1 MSGSATRPAD
11 AVEGRIEAALAPGRF
26 VSDRACFSFVG
37 GLEAVEREIADL
49 VEVAPGRAVA
59 LYEAYLAGCHEK
71 ADEVDDSSGSL
82 GMFVTS
88 LCCGWVQAR
97 QAAGAAADE
106 TATRLLEWMDD
117 DPFGFCYRLER
128 DVAKVLD
135 EAGLAALASQVRTRL
150 DKVSTAGAEAGSDE
164 SLERDPARRRLA
176 EVLRTLYRQQADL
189 EAYLGLAQQTGLTAA
204 DCHAVAVMLAARGAP
219 GQALSWVERGIELD
233 STAPHSSF
241 SGHELAALKPCLLKE
256 LGRDREALEVVW
268 ARYRQ
273 QPSRY
278 SYDDLMQ
285 LVPSPE
291 RARWHE
297 RAIRAAMAAD
307 LSSLIGL
314 LCETGEIDRLAEVV
328 RGSSDDALE
337 TVSHYV
343 LEPAATRLEETNP
356 GVAARLWRAVGMRVV
371 NAGKSKYYDAATRS
385 LARARRCYEQAGLT
399 ADWQQ
404 VVSLVRGRH
413 HRKTGFMP
421 GFEAMVEGSGDG
433 VEPSF
438 LERAKARWSR
448 PAGPLS

>member
-1 MSGSATRPAD
+1 MSGAAGQAAD
-11 AVEGRIEAALAPGRF
+11 PVEQRIEAALAPGRF
-26 VSDRACFSFVG
+26 VFDRACFSFVG
-37 GLEAVEREIADL
+37 DLEAVEREIADL

-59 LYEAYLAGCHEK
+59 LYEAFLAGCYEK
-71 ADEVDDSSGSL
+71 ADEVDDSSDSL

-106 TATRLLEWMDD
+106 TATRLLEWVDD

-135 EAGLAALASQVRTRL
+135 AVGLAALASQVRTRL
-150 DKVSTAGAEAGSDE
+150 DKVSTAGLKTESDE

-176 EVLRTLYRQQADL
+176 EVLRTLYRQQGDL
-189 EAYLGLAQQTGLTAA
+189 EAYLGLAQETGLTAA

-233 STAPHSSF
+233 GTAPHSSF
-241 SGHELAALKPCLLKE
+241 SGHELAALKPGLLKE

-273 QPSRY
+273 QPSKY

-291 RARWHE
+291 RAEWHE

-307 LSSLIGL
+307 PSSLIGL
-314 LCETGEIDRLAEVV
+314 LCETGEIERLAQQPDQ
-328 RGSSDDALE
+328 RGRCAGGG
-337 TVSHYV
+337 
-343 LEPAATRLEETNP
+343 EPLCAGAGGNAAGGDPAGRC
-356 GVAARLWRAVGMRVV
+356 GAAVACCGH
-371 NAGKSKYYDAATRS
+371 
-385 LARARRCYEQAGLT
+385 ARRQRWQEQVL
-399 ADWQQ
+399 
-404 VVSLVRGRH
+404 RRRH
-413 HRKTGFMP
+413 PQPRPFQ
-421 GFEAMVEGSGDG
+421 AM
-433 VEPSF
+433 
-438 LERAKARWSR
+438 L
-448 PAGPLS
+448 

>member
-1 MSGSATRPAD
+1 VSGSAGQAAD
-11 AVEGRIEAALAPGRF
+11 LVEQRIEAALAPGRF
-26 VSDRACFSFVG
+26 VSDGACFLFVG
-37 GLEAVEREIADL
+37 DLEAVEREIADL

-59 LYEAYLAGCHEK
+59 LYEAFLAGCYEK
-71 ADEVDDSSGSL
+71 ADEVDDSSGSF
-82 GMFVTS
+82 GMLVTS

-106 TATRLLEWMDD
+106 TATRLLGWMDD

-135 EAGLAALASQVRTRL
+135 EAGLAVLASQVRARL
-150 DKVSTAGAEAGSDE
+150 DKVSTAGPRAGSDE
-164 SLERDPARRRLA
+164 SLERDPARLRWA
-176 EVLRTLYRQQADL
+176 EVLRSLYRQQGDL
-189 EAYLGLAQQTGLTAA
+189 EAYLGLAQETGLTAA

-219 GQALSWVERGIELD
+219 GQALSWVERGIGLD

-241 SGHELAALKPCLLKE
+241 SGYELAALKPGLLKE

-278 SYDDLMQ
+278 SYDDLMR

-291 RARWHE
+291 RAEWHE

-307 LSSLIGL
+307 LYLLIGL
-314 LCETGEIDRLAEVV
+314 LCETGEIERLAEVV

-337 TVSHYV
+337 AVSHYV
-343 LEPAATRLEETNP
+343 LEPAATRLEETQP
-356 GVAARLWRAVGMRVV
+356 GVAARLWRAVGIRVV
-371 NAGKSKYYDAATRS
+371 NAGKSRYYDAAIRS

-413 HRKTGFMP
+413 HRKSGFM
-421 GFEAMVEGSGDG
+421 A
-433 VEPSF
+433 
-438 LERAKARWSR
+438 A
-448 PAGPLS
+448 

>member
-1 MSGSATRPAD
+1 MSGAAGQAAD
-11 AVEGRIEAALAPGRF
+11 PVEQRIEAALAPGRF
-26 VSDRACFSFVG
+26 VFDRACFSFVG
-37 GLEAVEREIADL
+37 DLEAVEREIADL

-59 LYEAYLAGCHEK
+59 LYEAFLAGCYEK
-71 ADEVDDSSGSL
+71 ADEVDDSSDSL

-106 TATRLLEWMDD
+106 TATRLLEWVDD

-135 EAGLAALASQVRTRL
+135 AVGLAALASQVRTRL
-150 DKVSTAGAEAGSDE
+150 DKVSTAGLKTESDE

-176 EVLRTLYRQQADL
+176 EVLRTLYRQQGDL
-189 EAYLGLAQQTGLTAA
+189 EAYLGLAQETGLTAA

-241 SGHELAALKPCLLKE
+241 SGHELAALKPGLLKE
-256 LGRDREALEVVW
+256 LGRDRETLEVVW

-273 QPSRY
+273 QPSKY

-291 RARWHE
+291 RAEWHE

-307 LSSLIGL
+307 PSSLIGL
-314 LCETGEIDRLAEVV
+314 LCETGEIERLAEVV

-337 TVSHYV
+337 AVSHYV
-343 LEPAATRLEETNP
+343 LEPAATRLEQTQP

-371 NAGKSKYYDAATRS
+371 NAGKSKYYDAAIRG
-385 LARARRCYEQAGLT
+385 LARSRRCYEQAGLT

-413 HRKTGFMP
+413 HRKIGFML

-438 LERAKARWSR
+438 LERAKARWGR